1 MDVINNRLF
10 DPVTA
15 QYIGIILHV
24 TCYTGMA
31 AGNVFGQ
38 ISAYWS
44 KMTPC
49 SSKEG
54 IVKGLIVGVA
64 LWILLFVPFA
74 TFCIQPR
81 LDTFTNRPHSHIL
94 IIKCIIF
101 CRRNGHSN
109 RLAVA

>member
-1 MDVINNRLF
+1 MDVINKRLF

-38 ISAYWS
+38 ISAYRS

-54 IVKGLIVGVA
+54 IIKGMIVGVA

-74 TFCIQPR
+74 NNHGLTPLHHQHTIN
-81 LDTFTNRPHSHIL
+81 LYTI
-94 IIKCIIF
+94 
-101 CRRNGHSN
+101 
-109 RLAVA
+109 